1 MLGVPSR
8 PSFGGPSHRT
18 SRRTPPRMA
27 QRTQRLI
34 EAARRPLPEG
44 TFAVGAGIIV
54 AGLTAYGF
62 QSLSFR
68 ALSKPDYSA
77 LNALWVF
84 VFVLA
89 PGVFLPLEQEV
100 GRATADRGARGI
112 GSGPIV
118 RKAAVLGAW
127 VTVGLAVLTIAAAAG
142 TSLVDHLFEGST
154 GLFACIVIALFT
166 YGFEHLARG
175 ALAGDG
181 RFGPYGMILAAEGAT
196 RMVACGALFAA
207 GVDEPVWYGLCLAV
221 PPAIGSLV
229 ALRGQRGLL
238 SPGPDAPWS
247 EVSSKLGFLLFG
259 SLLAQA
265 LSYAPFIGAQV
276 LSAGKSQAQRDLVAD
291 FIVGL
296 FLARIPIL
304 LYQAVQA
311 ALLPKLAR
319 LAASG
324 KHEDFRN
331 GLRTLLYVVCGV
343 GILGVVGGATVGP
356 FIGETIFGDK
366 FHLGHVDLLLLAG
379 GSGLFILTMTLA
391 QALIAL
397 LGHAQTLAGW
407 VVGIIVFVAVTA
419 FASDELFTRVEVG
432 SLAGASAS
440 AAVMGWMLN
449 RRLLQRIPEGT
460 LAAFVEQIEHEPL
473 EI

>member
-1 MLGVPSR
+1 M
-8 PSFGGPSHRT
+8 T
-18 SRRTPPRMA
+18 

-54 AGLTAYGF
+54 SGLTAYAF
-62 QSLSFR
+62 QSISFR

-100 GRATADRGARGI
+100 GRASADRSARGI
-112 GSGPIV
+112 ASGPIV
-118 RKAAVLGAW
+118 RKAAVIGAW
-127 VTVGLAVLTIAAAAG
+127 VTLVIAALTIAAAAG

-166 YGFEHLARG
+166 YGTQHLTRG

-181 RFGPYGMILAAEGAT
+181 RFGPYGMILAAEGVV
-196 RMVACGALFAA
+196 RMIACVALFAG
-207 GVDEPVWYGLCLAV
+207 GVDQPVWYGLCLAV
-221 PPAIGSLV
+221 PPAIAV
-229 ALRGQRGLL
+229 MIALRGQHGLL
-238 SPGPDAPWS
+238 APGPDAPWS
-247 EVSSKLGFLLFG
+247 EVSTNLGFLFGG

-265 LSYAPFIGAQV
+265 LSYAPFLGVQI
-276 LSAGKSQAQRDLVAD
+276 LSAGESQAQRDRAAD

-324 KHEDFRN
+324 QHDDFRE
-331 GLRTLLYVVCGV
+331 GLRKLLYVVVGV
-343 GILGVVGGATVGP
+343 GALGVIGGATVGTP
-356 FIGETIFGDK
+356 IGDIIFGEK
-366 FHLGHVDLLLLAG
+366 FNLGHVDLLLLAA

-407 VVGIIVFVAVTA
+407 VVGIIVFVGVTA
-419 FASDELFTRVEVG
+419 VASDDLFTRVEIG
-432 SLAGASAS
+432 SLVGAAAS
-440 AAVMGWMLN
+440 AAVMGWMLM
-449 RRLLQRIPEGT
+449 RRLRQRVPEGT